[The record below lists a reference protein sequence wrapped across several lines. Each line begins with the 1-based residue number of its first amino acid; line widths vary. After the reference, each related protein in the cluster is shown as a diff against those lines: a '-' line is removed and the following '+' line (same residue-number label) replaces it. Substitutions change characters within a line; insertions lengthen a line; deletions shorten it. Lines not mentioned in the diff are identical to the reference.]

1 MLEIALLATGTA
13 MLILAAVLASR
24 MVQAFQGGH
33 SRRKRLT
40 TRMRRVQ
47 NWMHDAAK
55 RLEDLGKQSEAML
68 GLLQAA
74 GAELART
81 EEELRQLS
89 GAKGQRIY
97 PLPGVVDPA
106 HPVWLVEL
114 TAKVDDVE
122 QVHQVTAMLPY
133 GGLPA
138 LLAVSAESET
148 KAAHI
153 VTTRHSDL
161 RLRARVLGPWQKV
174 PAAEVG

>member
-1 MLEIALLATGTA
+1 MLEITLLATGAA

-24 MVQAFQGGH
+24 MVQAFQSGH

-40 TRMRRVQ
+40 ARMRRVET
-47 NWMHDAAK
+47 WMRDAGR

-68 GLLQAA
+68 AQVQAA
-74 GAELART
+74 NAELARV
-81 EEELRQLS
+81 EEDVRQLS
-89 GAKGQRIY
+89 SAKGQRIY
-97 PLPGVVDPA
+97 PLPGAVDPT

-114 TAKVDDVE
+114 SAKIDDVD
-122 QVHQVTAMLPY
+122 QIHQVTALLPY

-148 KAAHI
+148 KAAHL

-174 PAAEVG
+174 PVEEVR